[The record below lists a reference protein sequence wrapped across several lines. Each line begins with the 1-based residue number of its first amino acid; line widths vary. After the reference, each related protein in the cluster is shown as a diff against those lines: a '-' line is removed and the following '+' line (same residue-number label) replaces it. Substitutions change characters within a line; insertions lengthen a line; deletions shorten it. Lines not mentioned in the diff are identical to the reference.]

1 MLTKKTKWRKVTNWL
16 RREFPLSRV
25 RVRQMDME
33 NQAECE
39 YVNHRF
45 EIVIQKKQ
53 CFNLR
58 LDALLHEW
66 AHALTWHG
74 NDTDDHGSEWGL
86 AYAMLYRAWLTWNYG
101 LGVLPDSEEN

>member
-1 MLTKKTKWRKVTNWL
+1 MQTKKTKWRKVLNWL

-25 RVRQMDME
+25 RVRQLNMKH
-33 NQAECE
+33 QGECDFLA
-39 YVNHRF
+39 HRF
-45 EIVIQKKQ
+45 EISIQKKQ

-74 NDTDDHGSEWGL
+74 NDVDDHGAEWGL
-86 AYAMLYRAWLTWNYG
+86 AYARLYRTFLTWNYG
-101 LGVLPDSEEN
+101 EDLEPEDH